1 MAIFNT
7 NLISGTAPN
16 GVFRAFCKSKSD
28 LTSPAAEA
36 WEAGSLVI
44 CLNTD
49 TDRRISKHV
58 KLPDGTW
65 NEVSD

>member
-1 MAIFNT
+1 MAIFNA
-7 NLISGTAPN
+7 NLVSGTQQH
-16 GVFRAFCKSKSD
+16 GVYRAFCESKDD
-28 LTSPAAEA
+28 LASPAAEA
-36 WEAGSLVI
+36 WEAGSLVV

-49 TDRRISKHV
+49 GDRTISKHV